1 MATTKVVEK
10 ESGAPVEASLKRT
23 GTG

>member
-10 ESGAPVEASLKRT
+10 ESGAPVEASLKRN
-23 GTG
+23 GAG